1 MAEVAT
7 DGYWIDKSDGALS
20 RAVGK
25 DPYYIHRMEK
35 NDPELINLILQFG
48 RGQFIVGHIRYIETI
63 NQFLFHFGELYNLLE
78 EEKYSLY
85 TRWKKR
91 EDFRYLIGQSFS
103 SKEQI
108 LSFRRFQNLK
118 IYLKEMIDAA
128 IKIKALAKYN
138 LTDEYIKLKKEL
150 N

>member
-1 MAEVAT
+1 
-7 DGYWIDKSDGALS
+7 
-20 RAVGK
+20 
-25 DPYYIHRMEK
+25 MEK

-103 SKEQI
+103 SKEQS

-128 IKIKALAKYN
+128 IEIKALAKYN